1 MELEIRDPPGA
12 CEYFYYR
19 ADCDLFMNIQLLSIL
34 FFGISAIWFG
44 WRVFQTRSMVRS
56 ALSLLASMVSIGF
69 LFLAME
75 AEFLGVLQIMMM
87 AGEMTIM
94 AVFMVMFMMD
104 PGGMGQMNMTHQKK
118 TAGSIAVAALL
129 AFLVGIFFSSWGQTV
144 SLVPSPEKQTYELGM
159 QILERSMLI
168 FQAAGITILVAMIAS
183 IMVAVPERSKD
194 NA

>member
-1 MELEIRDPPGA
+1 
-12 CEYFYYR
+12 
-19 ADCDLFMNIQLLSIL
+19 MNTQLLGIL
-34 FFGISAIWFG
+34 FFGISAIWFS
-44 WRVFQTRSMVRS
+44 WRVFRTRSMVRS
-56 ALSLLASMVSIGF
+56 ALSLLASMASIGF

-75 AEFLGVLQIMMM
+75 AQFLGVLQLMMM

-118 TAGSIAVAALL
+118 TATGIALTVFL
-129 AFLVGIFFSSWGQTV
+129 AVFAVIFFTNWGQST

-168 FQAAGITILVAMIAS
+168 FQVAGITILVAMIAS
-183 IMVAVPERSKD
+183 IMVAVPERGKN

>member
-1 MELEIRDPPGA
+1 
-12 CEYFYYR
+12 
-19 ADCDLFMNIQLLSIL
+19 MNIQILGIL

-56 ALSLLASMVSIGF
+56 ALSLLASMASIGF

-75 AEFLGVLQIMMM
+75 AQFLGVLQIMMM

-118 TAGSIAVAALL
+118 TAGNIAMVVFL
-129 AFLVGIFFSSWGQTV
+129 AILAVIFFSSWGQTIPMA
-144 SLVPSPEKQTYELGM
+144 PSAEKQVYNLGM

-168 FQAAGITILVAMIAS
+168 FQVAGVTILVAMIAS
-183 IMVAVPERSKD
+183 IMVAIPERKD
-194 NA
+194 TNA

>member
-1 MELEIRDPPGA
+1 MI
-12 CEYFYYR
+12 
-19 ADCDLFMNIQLLSIL
+19 IQLFGIL
-34 FFGISAIWFG
+34 FFGIAAAWFG
-44 WRVFQTRSMVRS
+44 WRVFRTRSMVRS

-69 LFLAME
+69 LFLAMD

-118 TAGSIAVAALL
+118 TASSIALIVFIAILAA
-129 AFLVGIFFSSWGQTV
+129 IFFTSWGQYV
-144 SLVPSPEKQTYELGM
+144 SILPSPEKQVYSLGM

-168 FQAAGITILVAMIAS
+168 FQTAGITILLAMIAS
-183 IMVAVPERSKD
+183 IMVAVPERKEK

>member
-1 MELEIRDPPGA
+1 MT
-12 CEYFYYR
+12 
-19 ADCDLFMNIQLLSIL
+19 MQLLGII

-44 WRVFQTRSMVRS
+44 WRVFRTRSMVRS
-56 ALSLLASMVSIGF
+56 ALSLLASMASIGF

-75 AEFLGVLQIMMM
+75 AQFLGVLQLMMM

-118 TAGSIAVAALL
+118 TAGGIAIVAFITIVA
-129 AFLVGIFFSSWGQTV
+129 VIFFTNWGQST

-168 FQAAGITILVAMIAS
+168 FQVAGITILVAMIAS
-183 IMVAVPERSKD
+183 IIVAVPERKNT